1 MILYVEYVLLV
12 YIKAYAIDYIIVFS
26 SYPKKEKIL
35 HSISKEKQPV
45 YIFVFSFSFS
55 NKLLRNHLLLMSVLY
70 KALHAVWLPPKFIK
84 TAIFKDH
91 SCPQT
96 QLSFLKN
103 YYLISHC
110 NFITSIIFHWYSVSI
125 FWFSSYFSY
134 HSLNVPFLIYKFPK
148 ELFLSFFSEFFI
160 SDVTKENYHL
170 SGTDSLYF
178 LGNMTYFLSPLHLQ
192 PPLQYIYFWTSY
204 QHMKLYISN

>member
-1 MILYVEYVLLV
+1 MQCDSHPSLL
-12 YIKAYAIDYIIVFS
+12 
-26 SYPKKEKIL
+26 
-35 HSISKEKQPV
+35 
-45 YIFVFSFSFS
+45 
-55 NKLLRNHLLLMSVLY
+55 KLLSSKIIHVL
-70 KALHAVWLPPKFIK
+70 KHNC
-84 TAIFKDH
+84 H
-91 SCPQT
+91 
-96 QLSFLKN
+96 FLKN

-160 SDVTKENYHL
+160 SDVTKKNYHL
-170 SGTDSLYF
+170 SGADSFYF

-192 PPLQYIYFWTSY
+192 PPLQYIYF
-204 QHMKLYISN
+204 